1 MKYPLRTH
9 RSGTFLSSPIP
20 MQATFGE
27 FLLALRRA
35 GLKVS
40 ADEALTAH
48 RALRLLGYADRR
60 RLRDGLRCVLVRAAQ
75 QAAAFDAAF
84 DRFFPAAPAAS
95 TTRSEPT
102 NGGGGQ
108 GAVPDTGTVPD
119 LALTAADLARLQQAS
134 RELAT
139 EQIEHIGQRH
149 VYRHRLLRAAGGEA
163 LQAAQA
169 EAHEAGDSE
178 KAAALARRRQALEAA
193 AQRHLQRQL
202 ELHGQPR
209 RRAEHERQLLER
221 RLDRLDLSDRHELQ
235 ALAQRLA
242 RELVGRQAP
251 RRRAAR
257 RGQLDLRAS
266 LRANA
271 GYGGT
276 LMALKWRSRRVD
288 RPRLVVLCDTS
299 RSVAMHAGMLM
310 LFLRLLREA
319 VGELRVFGF
328 CSDLVEVTERLTNE
342 DIEAAVATALAAP
355 PRGYTDY
362 GQSLASLLAEH
373 ADAVDRRTT
382 VLILGD
388 ARCND
393 LPPRAELLGRLARRG
408 KAIHWLNTEPRSRW
422 NQGDSVIGQY
432 RVHLRSLHE
441 CTTLGQLHA
450 AVGGI
455 LRSAR

>member
-1 MKYPLRTH
+1 
-9 RSGTFLSSPIP
+9 

-35 GLKVS
+35 GLEIS
-40 ADEALTAH
+40 TDEALAAH

-60 RLRDGLRCVLVRAAQ
+60 RLRDGLRCVLVRAAH
-75 QAAAFDAAF
+75 QAPAFDEVF
-84 DRFFPAAPAAS
+84 DRFFPSAPGAATQP
-95 TTRSEPT
+95 SEPT
-102 NGGGGQ
+102 NGGNGQ
-108 GAVPDTGTVPD
+108 DPTQAERAAPDP
-119 LALTAADLARLQQAS
+119 ALTAADLARLQQAS
-134 RELAT
+134 RALAT
-139 EQIEHIGQRH
+139 EQIEHLGQRH

-169 EAHEAGDSE
+169 QAREAGDTDQ
-178 KAAALARRRQALEAA
+178 AAALGRRRQALEAA
-193 AQRHLQRQL
+193 AQQHLQRQL

-209 RRAEHERQLLER
+209 RRAEHERQLLDR
-221 RLDRLDLSDRHELQ
+221 RLDRLDLSDRRELQ
-235 ALAQRLA
+235 TLAQRLA
-242 RELVGRQAP
+242 RELAGRQAP
-251 RRRAAR
+251 IRRAAR

-271 GYGGT
+271 GHGGT
-276 LMALKWRSRRVD
+276 LVALKWRSRRVD
-288 RPRLVVLCDTS
+288 RPRLVALCDTS
-299 RSVAMHAGMLM
+299 RSVAVHAGMLM

-328 CSDLVEVTERLTNE
+328 CSDLVEVTEPLAGD
-342 DIEAAVATALAAP
+342 DIEAAVAAALAAP

-362 GQSLASLLAEH
+362 GQSLASLLTEH
-373 ADAVDRRTT
+373 ADAIDRRTN

-408 KAIHWLNTEPRSRW
+408 KAIHWLNTEPESRW
-422 NQGDSVIGQY
+422 DQGDSVIGQY
-432 RVHLRSLHE
+432 RVHLRSLQE

-450 AVGGI
+450 AVGGV